1 MDKYSEALSHGQS
14 LQGSGNGRV
23 DTEIKDSVLRT
34 LWDTLH
40 ESNRFVQNCQI
51 IGRAFE
57 VVNNQNYPEDAYEP
71 AEIAFTPEVIGHINS
86 TVNVPHLLDVAAV
99 TDETIV
105 GNRVIRFKVRGSSNW
120 SQIPGTHEHIEP
132 LSYPLFFLN
141 GEDGWGKNISKEVHF
156 SDYIVSRM
164 LMPEEGLYFRNAIET
179 KWILSNRFQLFA
191 RLGQYWLVDSV
202 SRNIDYRLDWV
213 KKNQDYILGK
223 GGKKNEGDAES
234 LNNEIEEIEPNAHD
248 DVNQGMQIDDYGE
261 DHFDYTIGHHEDGQN
276 ENAQYDDTEMDIFMD
291 HGNPADDQ
299 PAVISKKSE
308 KTYLGANFHGSRRH
322 LRNLSINGLIVVS
335 ERGEPHLF
343 NTLTTNTEWPELKEQ
358 LLYGQTAFDR
368 LLQLFFKKTYSLPI
382 MVNITTLHKGRTL
395 QLKYSKHAS
404 KLFCII

>member
-14 LQGSGNGRV
+14 LQSTNERV
-23 DTEIKDSVLRT
+23 DSDIKDSVPRT

-40 ESNRFVQNCQI
+40 ESNRFVQSCQI

-71 AEIAFTPEVIGHINS
+71 AEIAFTPEVIGQINS

-99 TDETIV
+99 TDENIV
-105 GNRVIRFKVRGSSNW
+105 GHRVIRFKVRGSSNW

-132 LSYPLFFLN
+132 LSYPLLFLN
-141 GEDGWGKNISKEVHF
+141 GEDGWGKNVSKEVHF

-164 LMPEEGLYFRNAIET
+164 LMPEEGLYFRNALET

-213 KKNQDYILGK
+213 KKNQDYIFGK
-223 GGKKNEGDAES
+223 GGGNEDDCES
-234 LNNEIEEIEPNAHD
+234 LNNNNEVDYNAD
-248 DVNQGMQIDDYGE
+248 DDDINQGLQIDDYGE
-261 DHFDYTIGHHEDGQN
+261 DYFDYTIGHQEDYQN
-276 ENAQYDDTEMDIFMD
+276 EEVQYYDGAEIDNYMD
-291 HGNPADDQ
+291 HSYHQDDQ
-299 PAVISKKSE
+299 PPVISTKSE

-322 LRNLSINGLIVVS
+322 LRNLSINGLIIVS

-343 NTLTTNTEWPELKEQ
+343 ITLTTNTEWPELKEQ
-358 LLYGQTAFDR
+358 LFYGQTAFDR
-368 LLQLFFKKTYSLPI
+368 LL
-382 MVNITTLHKGRTL
+382 
-395 QLKYSKHAS
+395 
-404 KLFCII
+404 